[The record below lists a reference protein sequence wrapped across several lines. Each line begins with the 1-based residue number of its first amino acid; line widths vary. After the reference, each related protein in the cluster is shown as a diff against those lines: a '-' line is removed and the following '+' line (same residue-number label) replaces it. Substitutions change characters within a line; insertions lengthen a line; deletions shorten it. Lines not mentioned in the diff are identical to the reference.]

1 MTKAAICSALTGS
14 CSDLK
19 LATFSNHTP
28 NTGACMTAQY
38 HKEGEWW
45 VSPFNVKPEVR
56 AKFDLPKKVEIH
68 DATLRDG
75 EQTPGVV
82 FSPEDKI
89 AMAEMMSDVGIDR
102 IEAGMPAVSPD
113 DHKAIKEICQL
124 GLKSKIF
131 TFARAMQADM
141 DAAVECGAHG
151 VIIEVPIGYPKL
163 KYQFG
168 WTWEDVFKKSRDAIN
183 YAKQRGLYTV
193 FFPYDT
199 TRARE
204 EDLVNLLNAI
214 MNESPPDSVGVVDTM
229 GCALPEAIKYMVR
242 LVKNLTGLPV
252 EIHTHNDF
260 GMGVATEL
268 AAVEAGATVVH
279 SCVNGLGERTGN
291 AAMEELVLALEVL
304 YGIPMN
310 YNMKKFPELFALV
323 SKLANIPLAQNKPV
337 GGSRNFTRESGIGVD
352 LVIKEPLAMFGTHPA
367 LTGRSGDIVLGKK
380 SGKRSVTFSL
390 EQMGINDTP
399 DDKVSE
405 ILNRVKALGIKKKTV
420 ITDAEFQ
427 AIVKEVL

>member
-1 MTKAAICSALTGS
+1 MAV
-14 CSDLK
+14 
-19 LATFSNHTP
+19 
-28 NTGACMTAQY
+28 QY

-56 AKFDLPKKVEIH
+56 AEFAELPAKVEIH

-82 FSPEDKI
+82 MSPADKI
-89 AMAEMMSDVGIDR
+89 AIAEMMSDVGVDR

-113 DHKAIKEICQL
+113 DYEAIKTICGL
-124 GLKSKIF
+124 GLKSKIY

-141 DAAVECGAHG
+141 DAAVDCGAHG

-183 YAKQRGLYTV
+183 YAKERGLHTV

-204 EDLVNLLNAI
+204 EDLDNLLDAV
-214 MNESPPDSVGVVDTM
+214 MNDSPPDTIGVVDTM
-229 GCALPEAIKYMVR
+229 GCALPEAIKYLVR
-242 LVKNLTGLPV
+242 KVRNKTQLPV

-268 AAVEAGATVVH
+268 AAVEAGASVVH

-304 YGIPMN
+304 YGYKMN
-310 YNMKKFPELFALV
+310 YDLKKFPALFELV
-323 SKLANIPLAQNKPV
+323 SSISNIELAPNKPV
-337 GGSRNFTRESGIGVD
+337 SGSRNFTRESGIGVD
-352 LVIKEPLAMFGTHPA
+352 LVLEKPLAMFGTHPS
-367 LTGRSGDIVLGKK
+367 LTGRTGEIVLGKK
-380 SGKRSVTFSL
+380 S
-390 EQMGINDTP
+390 
-399 DDKVSE
+399 
-405 ILNRVKALGIKKKTV
+405 
-420 ITDAEFQ
+420 
-427 AIVKEVL
+427 